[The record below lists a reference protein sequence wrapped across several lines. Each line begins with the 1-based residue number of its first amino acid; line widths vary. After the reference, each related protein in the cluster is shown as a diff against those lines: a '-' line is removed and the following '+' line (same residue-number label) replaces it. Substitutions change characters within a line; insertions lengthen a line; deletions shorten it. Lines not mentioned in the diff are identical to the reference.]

1 MMKKNLFVFLN
12 NSSLVYVALVFPAV
26 VLYLKSLSFDF
37 TALDEQWQIVN
48 NSASLSNF
56 GSLKDAF
63 LKPISGQYYRP
74 LCYVSIFIDYQIGK
88 LSPFFYHLSNLILH
102 LVSVV
107 LVFVFF
113 NVSKVDRLTAFICAL
128 IFSVH
133 PIMLHSVAWIVGR
146 NDILLCIFSLA
157 SLIFLHKYF
166 LSKQKHFFI
175 FHLLFFCFALLSKE
189 NAIVL
194 PLIFAA
200 SYFVFDEFKI
210 KNSVI
215 ILLLW
220 FCILVIWYII
230 RSKIV
235 GSVSYHSTGFKHD
248 MKDMGLA
255 FLLFIGKAIFAS
267 QQSIMPTLQH
277 SSIIPGLLAIV
288 FIGLLAFVLGVK
300 NRFRAMYGLFIF
312 FIFLAIPIWF
322 GVVKMGNEHY
332 ESRVYT
338 SMVGMLFFFSQLNSN
353 VNTKRVNVL
362 ITSVLLFYFVKTWIR
377 MDVYR
382 NSLSFAEAGIN
393 ECPNYYL
400 FYLHKADYLS
410 KHHNFKEAILF
421 YDKSIA
427 IRPNYPVPYS
437 NRGYAYEKLEQYT
450 SAISDY
456 SEAIRLS
463 SSFEKK
469 YYFNRCVAYDKIG
482 DSEKAMKDLFILI
495 ACCRDIIPTEIEKT
509 ITKKWVALVEDLTKK
524 IVVAPNNAQL
534 FYKRAQ
540 LYLTIDMSKEAM
552 QDLEKACVLD
562 PLNAGYQLAL
572 KEQKNAM

>member
-1 MMKKNLFVFLN
+1 MMKKDLSVFLN
-12 NSSLVYVALVFPAV
+12 NSSLVYFALIIPAI
-26 VLYLKSLSFDF
+26 VLYIKSLSFDF

-48 NSASLSNF
+48 NTALLGNF

-113 NVSKVDRLTAFICAL
+113 NVSKVDRLTGFICAL

-166 LSKQKHFFI
+166 LSKQKLFFI
-175 FHLLFFCFALLSKE
+175 FHLLFFCFALLTKE

-200 SYFVFDEFKI
+200 SYIDFNKFKF
-210 KNSVI
+210 KNRLVV
-215 ILLLW
+215 LLVW
-220 FCILVIWYII
+220 FCILLVWYVI
-230 RSKIV
+230 RLKIV
-235 GSVSYHSTGFKHD
+235 GSVSYHSTNFIHDFKD
-248 MKDMGLA
+248 FCFA
-255 FLLFIGKAIFAS
+255 FLLFIGKALFAS

-277 SSIIPGLLAIV
+277 SSIIPGLLALV
-288 FIGLLAFVLGVK
+288 FIILLAWMLGLK
-300 NRFRAMYGLFIF
+300 NRFKALYGLFIF

-332 ESRVYT
+332 ESRIYT
-338 SMVGMLFFFSQLNSN
+338 SMVGMLFFFSQLNVN
-353 VNTKRVNVL
+353 VNAKKVQVF
-362 ITSVLLFYFVKTWIR
+362 IMCVVLFYSVKTWYR

-393 ECPNYYL
+393 ECPNHYL
-400 FYLHKADYLS
+400 FYLHKADYLLE
-410 KHHNFKEAILF
+410 HLNFQEAILF
-421 YDKSIA
+421 YDRSIA

-437 NRGYAYEKLEQYT
+437 NRGYAYDQLKQYT

-456 SEAIRLS
+456 SEAIKLS
-463 SSFEKK
+463 PSFEKK
-469 YYFNRCVAYDKIG
+469 YYFNRCVAYDNSG
-482 DSEKAMKDLFILI
+482 DTENAMKDLFILI
-495 ACCRDIIPTEIEKT
+495 ACCRDIIPKDIEKT
-509 ITKKWVALVEDLTKK
+509 ITKKWVGLVEGLTKK
-524 IVVAPNNAQL
+524 IGAEPNNGQL

-540 LYLTIDMSKEAM
+540 LYLTIDMAKEAI
-552 QDLEKACVLD
+552 QDLEKACVLE
-562 PLNAGYQLAL
+562 PLNTTYQSAL
-572 KEQKNAM
+572 KEQRNVM